1 VLTRAVRSSALGP
14 RPLGETDRIGAT
26 LHSGARGL
34 ANATNKIRAALQS
47 LAEETEDRGCH
58 VSTVAGEFV

>member
-1 VLTRAVRSSALGP
+1 MLTRAVRSSSLGLG
-14 RPLGETDRIGAT
+14 PLGETDRIGAT
-26 LHSGARGL
+26 LHRGARGL
-34 ANATNKIRAALQS
+34 ADATNKIRTALQS